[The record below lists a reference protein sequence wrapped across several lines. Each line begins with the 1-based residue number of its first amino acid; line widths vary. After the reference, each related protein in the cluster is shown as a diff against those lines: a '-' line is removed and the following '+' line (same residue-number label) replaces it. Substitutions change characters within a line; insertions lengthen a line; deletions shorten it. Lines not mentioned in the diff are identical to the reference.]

1 MSSMPPENDD
11 PEDFDAQYRR
21 WSAADT
27 ARPSESVATAVFAN
41 AARLAHDRRITATAP
56 VMQRRVPRAR
66 RAALFGG
73 LAAATLAALW
83 VTPHLLNSRTAAVK
97 YARQQEVPLAAPAP
111 QAVAKR
117 SPFSADS
124 SSVVANGGAQL
135 ASSAPAAAAAPAP
148 AATAAPTQPAPAP
161 ARATAH
167 VADSVALQGTALRR
181 SAESGDID
189 GVVALLDEKV
199 DIESRDSAGRTA
211 LMLAVLNG
219 REAVVTVLLAHGADP
234 NVTDGH
240 GETPLHLAVAGNHP
254 SIEAALRHAGA
265 H

>member
-21 WSAADT
+21 WSKADT
-27 ARPSESVATAVFAN
+27 ARPSEWVAPAVLAN
-41 AARLAHDRRITATAP
+41 AARLARDRRMTASAP
-56 VMQRRVPRAR
+56 VMQRRVPRAK

-73 LAAATLAALW
+73 LAAATLAAIW
-83 VTPHLLNSRTAAVK
+83 VTPHLFNSRTAAVK
-97 YARQQEVPLAAPAP
+97 YARQQEVPLAVPAP
-111 QAVAKR
+111 QSVAKR

-124 SSVVANGGAQL
+124 SSVVASGGAQL
-135 ASSAPAAAAAPAP
+135 ASSAPAAAAAPV
-148 AATAAPTQPAPAP
+148 PAP
-161 ARATAH
+161 ARAR
-167 VADSVALQGTALRR
+167 VADSVALPGAALRR

-189 GVVALLDEKV
+189 GVVALLDGKV
-199 DIESRDSAGRTA
+199 DIEARDSAGRTA

-219 REAVVTVLLAHGADP
+219 RDAVVTVLLAHGADP

>member
-41 AARLAHDRRITATAP
+41 AARLARDRRITATAP

-83 VTPHLLNSRTAAVK
+83 VTPHLFNSRTAAVK
-97 YARQQEVPLAAPAP
+97 YARQQEVPLVVQAP

-124 SSVVANGGAQL
+124 SSVVASGGAQL
-135 ASSAPAAAAAPAP
+135 ASSEPAAAAAPAP
-148 AATAAPTQPAPAP
+148 APPAP
-161 ARATAH
+161 ARATAR
-167 VADSVALQGTALRR
+167 VADSLALQGAALRR

-199 DIESRDSAGRTA
+199 DIEARDSAGRTA

-219 REAVVTVLLAHGADP
+219 RDAVVTVLLAHGADP